1 MNTLLQA
8 ETHPGLENLCR
19 KDAAAVVPDDMKKYG
34 TKRTERFRKAC
45 RDKRL
50 AALPRIRY
58 TLTAANKL
66 LKPEEAIDKFFACQR
81 FKKRKA
87 LSICP
92 GALEMA
98 EQTGIEPVT
107 SCVTGRR
114 SNQAELLLLIGA

>member
-1 MNTLLQA
+1 MSILLQA

-58 TLTAANKL
+58 TLTAANKPL
-66 LKPEEAIDKFFACQR
+66 NRKRRLISFCLCQR
-81 FKKRKA
+81 FKKEKPR
-87 LSICP
+87 SICP

>member
-1 MNTLLQA
+1 MNILLQA
-8 ETHPGLENLCR
+8 ETHPSLENLCR

-58 TLTAANKL
+58 TLTAANTPRGRKSRL
-66 LKPEEAIDKFFACQR
+66 TSCLCQR

-107 SCVTGRR
+107 
-114 SNQAELLLLIGA
+114 